1 MIDEGTEHA
10 EMNTSAYIRE
20 EEVNEEDSHLLS
32 WDEWLRR
39 HVAQLLLFA
48 RQQSRSPEDAED
60 ILQDALI
67 RLARKE
73 ASGEFVGGQEAWLS
87 YVFASIR
94 RLAVDYGR
102 KSDRRQNRED
112 EACAAEQD
120 EDVYADPWFS
130 SAAADEELKQF
141 MEMQLRKLPSKFSEV
156 IVLKIWGEQTFQ
168 QIAETLEISQNTV
181 ASRYRY
187 GIDLLRKALRNKK
200 DQL

>member
-1 MIDEGTEHA
+1 MIERPQDKETNMSVQAMEQ
-10 EMNTSAYIRE
+10 EIKE
-20 EEVNEEDSHLLS
+20 EAVHSLS
-32 WDEWLRR
+32 WDEWLRI
-39 HVAQLLLFA
+39 HVARLLLFA

-102 KSDRRQNRED
+102 KSDRRQKRED
-112 EACAAEQD
+112 EACSSAVE
-120 EDVYADPWFS
+120 EVGEDPWFS
-130 SAAADEELKQF
+130 SEAADEELKQL
-141 MEMQLRKLPSKFSEV
+141 MEMQLKRLPSKFSEV

-187 GIDLLRKALRNKK
+187 GIDMLRKALRNKK
-200 DQL
+200 DQF

>member
-1 MIDEGTEHA
+1 MADEGNEYA
-10 EMNTSAYIRE
+10 EMNTPAYVRK
-20 EEVNEEDSHLLS
+20 EVVEGESSHLLS
-32 WDEWLRR
+32 WDEWLQE
-39 HVAQLLLFA
+39 HAAQLLLFA

-60 ILQDALI
+60 ILQDALV

-102 KSDRRQNRED
+102 KSDGRQKRVD
-112 EACAAEQD
+112 EACAAERD

-141 MEMQLRKLPSKFSEV
+141 METQLRKLPSKFSEV

-168 QIAETLEISQNTV
+168 QIAETLEISQNTA

-187 GIDLLRKALRNKK
+187 GIDLLRRALRNKK
-200 DQL
+200 NQF

>member
-102 KSDRRQNRED
+102 KSDRRQKRED
-112 EACAAEQD
+112 EACAAEQ
-120 EDVYADPWFS
+120 
-130 SAAADEELKQF
+130 DEELKQF

>member
-102 KSDRRQNRED
+102 KSDRRQKRED

-120 EDVYADPWFS
+120 EDVYADPVFQRRGGRGAQAVHGNAAQEAPFQILRGHCPENMGGTNL
-130 SAAADEELKQF
+130 SANCGNAGNLTKHG
-141 MEMQLRKLPSKFSEV
+141 
-156 IVLKIWGEQTFQ
+156 GEPVP
-168 QIAETLEISQNTV
+168 LW
-181 ASRYRY
+181 ASTCSARR
-187 GIDLLRKALRNKK
+187 
-200 DQL
+200 

>member
-32 WDEWLRR
+32 WDDWLRR

-102 KSDRRQNRED
+102 KSDRRQKRED
-112 EACAAEQD
+112 EACAADQD
-120 EDVYADPWFS
+120 EVHGNAAQEASFQILRGHCPENMGGTNL
-130 SAAADEELKQF
+130 SANCGNAGNLTEHGGEPVPLWHRPAPQGAEKQKRPTL
-141 MEMQLRKLPSKFSEV
+141 MPLHSY
-156 IVLKIWGEQTFQ
+156 
-168 QIAETLEISQNTV
+168 ET
-181 ASRYRY
+181 
-187 GIDLLRKALRNKK
+187 
-200 DQL
+200 

>member
-94 RLAVDYGR
+94 RLAVGL
-102 KSDRRQNRED
+102 
-112 EACAAEQD
+112 
-120 EDVYADPWFS
+120 YA
-130 SAAADEELKQF
+130 
-141 MEMQLRKLPSKFSEV
+141 
-156 IVLKIWGEQTFQ
+156 
-168 QIAETLEISQNTV
+168 N
-181 ASRYRY
+181 
-187 GIDLLRKALRNKK
+187 
-200 DQL
+200 

>member
-1 MIDEGTEHA
+1 M
-10 EMNTSAYIRE
+10 
-20 EEVNEEDSHLLS
+20 
-32 WDEWLRR
+32 
-39 HVAQLLLFA
+39 
-48 RQQSRSPEDAED
+48 
-60 ILQDALI
+60 
-67 RLARKE
+67 
-73 ASGEFVGGQEAWLS
+73 GGQEAWLS

-102 KSDRRQNRED
+102 KSDRRQKRED

>member
-94 RLAVDYGR
+94 RL
-102 KSDRRQNRED
+102 KRED

>member
-1 MIDEGTEHA
+1 MTDEGTEHA

-20 EEVNEEDSHLLS
+20 EELREENSHLLS
-32 WDEWLRR
+32 WDEWLRQ
-39 HVAQLLLFA
+39 HAAQLLLFA
-48 RQQSRSPEDAED
+48 RQQSRSSEDAED

-73 ASGEFVGGQEAWLS
+73 AAGEFVGGQEAWLS

-102 KSDRRQNRED
+102 KFDRRQKRED
-112 EACAAEQD
+112 EACAAD
-120 EDVYADPWFS
+120 SAEDVCSDPWFS
-130 SAAADEELKQF
+130 SEAADEELKQL
-141 MEMQLRKLPSKFSEV
+141 MEIQLKKLPAKFSEV

-187 GIDLLRKALRNKK
+187 GIDMLRKTLRSKK
-200 DQL
+200 EQF

>member
-1 MIDEGTEHA
+1 MIERPQDE
-10 EMNTSAYIRE
+10 EMNMSVQAMEQEI
-20 EEVNEEDSHLLS
+20 NEEAAHSLS
-32 WDEWLRR
+32 WDEWLRG
-39 HVAQLLLFA
+39 HVSQLLLFA

-73 ASGEFVGGQEAWLS
+73 AAGEFVGGQEAWLP

-102 KSDRRQNRED
+102 KADRRQKRED
-112 EACAAEQD
+112 EACSAEPP
-120 EDVYADPWFS
+120 EDACADPWFS
-130 SAAADEELKQF
+130 SSAADEELKQF
-141 MEMQLRKLPSKFSEV
+141 MEMQLKKLPSKFSEV

-168 QIAETLEISQNTV
+168 QIAETLEISQNTA

-187 GIDLLRKALRNKK
+187 GIDMLRKALRSRKEEI
-200 DQL
+200 